1 LTPYIISILT
11 FAIHKIDPIG
21 DEISKLKMNWE
32 LVLTLSDKNELKVT
46 LIGFKDYGHL

>member
-1 LTPYIISILT
+1 LFYILT

-32 LVLTLSDKNELKVT
+32 LVLTLSDKNELKAT
-46 LIGFKDYGHL
+46 LIGFKDYGQL

>member
-1 LTPYIISILT
+1 LFYILT

-32 LVLTLSDKNELKVT
+32 LVLTLSDKNELKAT
-46 LIGFKDYGHL
+46 LIGFKDYGHLSVI